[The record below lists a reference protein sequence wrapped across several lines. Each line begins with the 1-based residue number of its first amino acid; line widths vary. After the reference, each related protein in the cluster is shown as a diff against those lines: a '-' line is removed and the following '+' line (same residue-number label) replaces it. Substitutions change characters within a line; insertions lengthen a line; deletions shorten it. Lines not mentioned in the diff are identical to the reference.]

1 MKKNGQP
8 VAPFVP
14 RERPVFTE
22 DRIDL
27 VPLPLEVRMPKRR
40 KYKPEEYTVKLILE
54 DPVYK
59 AYLNYYGLSKD
70 AWDEERNGPLSSRC
84 EEEVYMFAAYH
95 FPHQHVR
102 MGLNRDPAKFIFIMV
117 LMKLTSARP
126 MIFYIRNSLLDNSQF
141 DALQMEWFPERVFR
155 KPPPRFWHWVAG
167 YKPHVKGH
175 NVDGTTSIIPVND
188 YPMYDP
194 SDFDMIN
201 HPHEIGL
208 LSNRRYDG
216 TIIDPAVAE
225 PEDRGAFLYVCDAFH
240 PVDQHEIE
248 FTFFY
253 TFPYPLTHQNLPMV
267 VDPVTGE
274 KKRLD
279 PRKIGSLPT
288 PEEYSRR
295 LKEENANRET
305 RTTRKRKKKVED
317 ATSSVPV
324 VSDTS
329 VISDAGATVDEKKE

>member
-1 MKKNGQP
+1 MKSKDGKP
-8 VAPFVP
+8 IPPFVP
-14 RERPVFTE
+14 RVRPVFTE

-27 VPLPLEVRMPKRR
+27 VPLPLEVRTVNHR
-40 KYKPEEYTVKLILE
+40 KLKPEEYSVKIILE

-59 AYLNYYGLSKD
+59 TYLNYYGLSKD
-70 AWDEERNGPLSSRC
+70 AWDEERNGPIESRC

-102 MGLNRDPAKFIFIMV
+102 MGLNRDPTKFIFIMV
-117 LMKLTSARP
+117 LMKTVKMTP
-126 MIFYIRNSLLDNSQF
+126 MVFYIRNSLLDNSQF
-141 DALQMEWFPERVFR
+141 DALQMEWFPERTFR
-155 KPPPRFWHWVAG
+155 APPTRFWHWVAG
-167 YKPHVKGH
+167 YKPQIKAR
-175 NVDGTTSIIPVND
+175 NPDGTHSVVFVND
-188 YPMYDP
+188 YPMFDP

-216 TIIDPAVAE
+216 TIIDPSVAE
-225 PEDRGAFLYVCDAFH
+225 PEDRGAFIYVCDPFH

-253 TFPYPLTHQNLPMV
+253 TFPYPLKNQHLPTV

-274 KKRLD
+274 KKTLD

-288 PEEYSRR
+288 PEEFSRMVR
-295 LKEENANRET
+295 ERDADPATRIPRRQCKKAKVPVENAPAKKTIRKPK
-305 RTTRKRKKKVED
+305 TT
-317 ATSSVPV
+317 
-324 VSDTS
+324 
-329 VISDAGATVDEKKE
+329 TVTE